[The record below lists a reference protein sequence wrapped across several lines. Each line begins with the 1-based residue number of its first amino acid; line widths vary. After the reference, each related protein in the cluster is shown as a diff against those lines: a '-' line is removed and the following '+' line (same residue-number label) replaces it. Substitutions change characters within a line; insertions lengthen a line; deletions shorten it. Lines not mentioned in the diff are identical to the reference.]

1 MSRDDKLDEKL
12 RRAVADLVVR
22 PGSKVSL
29 PRDFD
34 PGHKAGYVDRDDAK
48 EMLEHTLDRLAMYQD
63 RLAAQQTYGV
73 LVVLQGMDAA
83 GKDGVVKHVMT
94 GMNPQGVVAH
104 SFKRPSADELRHDY
118 LWRHQIAL
126 PERGQVGIFN
136 RSHYEEVVAVRVHKE
151 LLEAQ
156 LLPAKKA
163 GPRLWQT
170 RYREINA
177 WERYLV
183 DNGIAVVK
191 LFLNV
196 SRDEQRSRLLERI
209 DDPEKNW
216 KFSEA
221 DVHERANWDAYQKAY
236 GAMLSATSTEWAPWH
251 VLPADHKW
259 FAQLAA
265 AGAIVAA
272 FAAIDPQYP
281 KVSAQQRE
289 ALGRAREQLLR
300 D

>member
-1 MSRDDKLDEKL
+1 MTRDDKLDEKL

-22 PGSKVSL
+22 PGAKVSL

-48 EMLEHTLDRLAMYQD
+48 EMLQHTLERLAMYQD
-63 RLAAQQTYGV
+63 RLAAQQTFGL

-83 GKDGVVKHVMT
+83 GKDGVVKHVMA

-104 SFKRPSADELRHDY
+104 SFKRPSASELRHDY
-118 LWRHQIAL
+118 LWRHQVAL

-156 LLPAKKA
+156 LLPSKKT

-196 SRDEQRSRLLERI
+196 SRDEQRNRLLERI

-221 DVHERANWDAYQKAY
+221 DVHERENWDAYQKAY
-236 GAMLSATSTEWAPWH
+236 GAMLSATSTEAAPWH

-265 AGAIVAA
+265 AGAIVGA
-272 FAAIDPQYP
+272 FEAIDPRYP

-289 ALGRAREQLLR
+289 ALSRAREQLLR